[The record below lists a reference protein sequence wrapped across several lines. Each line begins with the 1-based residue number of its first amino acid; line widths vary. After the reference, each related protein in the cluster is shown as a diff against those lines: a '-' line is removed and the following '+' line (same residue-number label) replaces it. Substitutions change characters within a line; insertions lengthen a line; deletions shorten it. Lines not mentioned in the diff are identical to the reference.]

1 MDWKERTWAYEWD
14 APVGRKL
21 HARVVKSSDRLLYLF
36 PSSCLCNFTVNKL
49 PSTTDTNDSPVS
61 FAHSERFARIRR
73 SLFDYKVRGEPFG
86 EPTRFR
92 KSARR
97 CWMRSIL
104 AFTQSAWRST
114 RRKHHRSSRTA
125 EITTAGTRKARLRTA
140 MISCS
145 RSYTG
150 STL

>member
-61 FAHSERFARIRR
+61 FAHSERFAGIRR
-73 SLFDYKVRGEPFG
+73 SLLIMKCEVNLSANQHGSER
-86 EPTRFR
+86 
-92 KSARR
+92 ARR

-125 EITTAGTRKARLRTA
+125 EITTAGTRKARVRTA